1 MCFSATA
8 SFTLSGILV
17 PIGIYAIIKAN
28 HQNKSWL
35 PFAVFPL
42 AFGIQQVF
50 EGFVWLGLQ
59 NGDEAMVSI
68 GSRGFLFFSYFF
80 WLTWVAFSVWM
91 IETNFARKRLMAI
104 LTAIGFV
111 YGLSIFLPS
120 FLFSDW
126 LVMEVVNR
134 SLVYRTTLIYDG
146 IIDRTALR
154 IFYAAMVLCP
164 LFLSTDRRIQLFGM
178 LVTASLATTYVFFAY
193 ALISVWCFFAA
204 ILSAYLAAVIVLENQ
219 KVLENQSRPASG

>member
-17 PIGIYAIIKAN
+17 PIGIYAITKAN
-28 HQNKSWL
+28 QQNKSWL

-42 AFGIQQVF
+42 AFGIQQGF

-59 NGDEAMVSI
+59 NGDAAMVNI
-68 GSRGFLFFSYFF
+68 GSRGFLFFSHFF

-91 IETNFARKRLMAI
+91 IETNLLRKRLAAI

-120 FLFSDW
+120 FLFSNW
-126 LVMEVVNR
+126 LVMEVINH
-134 SLVYRTTLIYDG
+134 SLEYKTTLIYDG

-154 IFYAAMVLCP
+154 IFYAAIVISA
-164 LFLSTDRRIQLFGM
+164 LFLSTDRRIQFFGVLM
-178 LVTASLATTYVFFAY
+178 MASLAATYAFFAY
-193 ALISVWCFFAA
+193 AFISVWCFFAA
-204 ILSAYLAAVIVLENQ
+204 ILSAYLVAIIVWENR
-219 KVLENQSRPASG
+219 KSPEMLV